1 MKLFPWKP
9 EMEMSHLSLP
19 TSLLWYPECY
29 EVSMSGWQAFPGASR
44 HSTRGRP
51 VSRVRLWEESQTG
64 PWRGAVASS
73 RPARAYFGTLCLFP
87 FPALERKANGRAN
100 LGERKAFLI
109 LPRPSSHPLLASTCL
124 VQPSRPVFFLASFP
138 SLLSHFL
145 PNYLNLICLP
155 TLLMGFVFFI
165 LLCVKSKLVFFFSN
179 KHFNN

>member
-1 MKLFPWKP
+1 
-9 EMEMSHLSLP
+9 MSHLSLP

-44 HSTRGRP
+44 HSTGGGRSPGCGFGRKARLARGEAPSRP
-51 VSRVRLWEESQTG
+51 
-64 PWRGAVASS
+64 AD
-73 RPARAYFGTLCLFP
+73 PARAYFGTLCLFP
-87 FPALERKANGRAN
+87 FPAL
-100 LGERKAFLI
+100 ERKAFLI

-145 PNYLNLICLP
+145 PNYSNLICLP

-165 LLCVKSKLVFFFSN
+165 LLCVKSKLVFFFPISTLIIRTSTT
-179 KHFNN
+179 KFPK

>member
-1 MKLFPWKP
+1 
-9 EMEMSHLSLP
+9 MEMSHLSLP

-44 HSTRGRP
+44 HSTGGGP
-51 VSRVRLWEESQTG
+51 VARVRLWEESQTG

-87 FPALERKANGRAN
+87 FPALERKA
-100 LGERKAFLI
+100 FLI
-109 LPRPSSHPLLASTCL
+109 LPRPSSHPLLASTCP

-145 PNYLNLICLP
+145 PNYSNLICLP

-165 LLCVKSKLVFFFSN
+165 VLCVKSKLVFFFPISTLIIRTSTT
-179 KHFNN
+179 KFPK

>member
-1 MKLFPWKP
+1 MLRSEHVRLAGLPWGK
-9 EMEMSHLSLP
+9 SALH
-19 TSLLWYPECY
+19 
-29 EVSMSGWQAFPGASR
+29 R
-44 HSTRGRP
+44 RRP

-73 RPARAYFGTLCLFP
+73 RPREGLFRHALPFSFSRANG
-87 FPALERKANGRAN
+87 KANGRAN

-109 LPRPSSHPLLASTCL
+109 LPRPSSHPLLASTCP

-145 PNYLNLICLP
+145 PNYSNLICLP

-165 LLCVKSKLVFFFSN
+165 VLCVKSKLVFFFPISTLIIRTSTT
-179 KHFNN
+179 KFPK

>member
-1 MKLFPWKP
+1 
-9 EMEMSHLSLP
+9 MEMSHLSLP

-87 FPALERKANGRAN
+87 FPALERKA
-100 LGERKAFLI
+100 FLI
-109 LPRPSSHPLLASTCL
+109 LPRPSSHPLLASTCP

-138 SLLSHFL
+138 SPLSHFL
-145 PNYLNLICLP
+145 PNYSNLICLP

-165 LLCVKSKLVFFFSN
+165 VLCVKSKLVFFFPISTLIIRTSTT
-179 KHFNN
+179 KFPK

>member
-1 MKLFPWKP
+1 MLRSEHVRLAGLPWGK
-9 EMEMSHLSLP
+9 SALH
-19 TSLLWYPECY
+19 
-29 EVSMSGWQAFPGASR
+29 R
-44 HSTRGRP
+44 RRP

-73 RPARAYFGTLCLFP
+73 RPARAYFCTLCLFP
-87 FPALERKANGRAN
+87 FPAL
-100 LGERKAFLI
+100 ERKAFLI

-145 PNYLNLICLP
+145 PNYSNLICLP

-165 LLCVKSKLVFFFSN
+165 VLCVKSKLVFFFPISTLIIRTSTT
-179 KHFNN
+179 KFPK